1 MLHLDEI
8 AAKLQHHCQILKTDL
23 DQTVS
28 DLRFDF
34 VGDLVCVPEAPQPTR
49 RSPHNGIWLFLSAFQ
64 VWVAVP
70 GVPNKKLEIAY
81 LNLVKPY
88 QIFDLTL

>member
-1 MLHLDEI
+1 MTPQHKGTVSHTAFSMLHLDEI

-34 VGDLVCVPEAPQPTR
+34 VGDVVCVPETPPNTR
-49 RSPHNGIWLFLSAFQ
+49 EQSPIARFQCCTLMQMVQTCKITAKLS
-64 VWVAVP
+64 
-70 GVPNKKLEIAY
+70 
-81 LNLVKPY
+81 KPK
-88 QIFDLTL
+88 F